1 MLPAISICNFKKKHI
16 IQSHESDEK
25 PHFAPDLIWSTNSLF
40 KNLIS
45 SVTRDHN
52 QLSSC
57 TTSENNIDSIFR
69 KISDEQTDGQRGRQR
84 TDRKMDRSHFIG
96 SCWTNVDRTIINK
109 LLSKTRQ

>member
-1 MLPAISICNFKKKHI
+1 MQFQGKHI
-16 IQSHESDEK
+16 IQTHESDEK
-25 PHFAPDLIWSTNSLF
+25 PHFAPDLIWSANSLF
-40 KNLIS
+40 KNLLS

-57 TTSENNIDSIFR
+57 TISENNIDPIFR

-84 TDRKMDRSHFIG
+84 TDRQMDKSHFIG
-96 SCWTNVDRTIINK
+96 RCWTNIDRPIINK